1 MTLEALDHVN
11 VRTADLPAST
21 KFYCEVL
28 GLRDGARPPFA
39 FGGAWL
45 YCDEQAVVHLVE
57 IPAAIEAGPASLE
70 HFAFRARGL
79 RAFVERLETHG
90 IAYRLAVVPD
100 VNITQVHLHDPDG
113 NHIHVDFAPHETP
126 GGGAGEDG

>member
-11 VRTADLPAST
+11 VRTSDLPASK
-21 KFYCEVL
+21 KFYCDVL

-39 FGGAWL
+39 FDGAWL

-57 IPAAIEAGPASLE
+57 IPAAVEAAPVSLE

-79 RAFVERLETHG
+79 GAFVERLKAHG
-90 IAYRLAVVPD
+90 IAYRVAVVPD
-100 VNITQVHLHDPDG
+100 VNITQIHLHDPDG
-113 NHIHVDFAPHETP
+113 NHIHVDFAPHETLDA
-126 GGGAGEDG
+126 GAGEDD